1 MDVKK
6 ELENLTIMTNS
17 KPDWKQELRN
27 VLAEAVYVETG
38 DGQVAN
44 WTIDISDERMKE
56 LEAMNLWP
64 MDMLEGWND

>member
-17 KPDWKQELRN
+17 KPDWQKVLQSL
-27 VLAEAVYVETG
+27 LAEAVHVESG
-38 DGQVAN
+38 DGEVSN

-64 MDMLEGWND
+64 MDMMEGWND